1 MRYIPDRD
9 PKLAHR
15 IFKELQSMNISLRVM
30 SEKLD
35 IPRPRL
41 KKQADNTY
49 FCLSQSE
56 WERLIIFSEDEC
68 KIDVLP
74 RV

>member
-1 MRYIPDRD
+1 
-9 PKLAHR
+9 
-15 IFKELQSMNISLRVM
+15 MNISLRVM